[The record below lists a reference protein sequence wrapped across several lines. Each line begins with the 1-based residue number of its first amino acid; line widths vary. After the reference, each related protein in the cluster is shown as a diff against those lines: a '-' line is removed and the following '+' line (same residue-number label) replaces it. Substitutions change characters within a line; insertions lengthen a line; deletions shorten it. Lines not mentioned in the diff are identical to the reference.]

1 MTFSFS
7 ISGYPKPKL
16 TWSMKTK
23 TQENQTRFRVLADK
37 FEMSDV
43 RFEDEG
49 VITGRAENMFGI
61 QVTEVKITVKGEYA
75 HSVKC
80 ENETQIKRVTLD
92 ADSQYILM
100 AADCFS

>member
-7 ISGYPKPKL
+7 VSGYPKLKL

-23 TQENQTRFRVLADK
+23 TQENQTRFRVPADK

-49 VITGRAENMFGI
+49 LITSRAENMFGI
-61 QVTEVKITVKGEYA
+61 QVTEVKITVKGE
-75 HSVKC
+75 
-80 ENETQIKRVTLD
+80 
-92 ADSQYILM
+92 
-100 AADCFS
+100 

>member
-7 ISGYPKPKL
+7 ISGYPKHKV

-61 QVTEVKITVKGEYA
+61 QVTEVKITVKGE
-75 HSVKC
+75 
-80 ENETQIKRVTLD
+80 
-92 ADSQYILM
+92 
-100 AADCFS
+100 

>member
-7 ISGYPKPKL
+7 ISGNPKPKV

-61 QVTEVKITVKGEYA
+61 QVSEVKITVKGE
-75 HSVKC
+75 
-80 ENETQIKRVTLD
+80 
-92 ADSQYILM
+92 
-100 AADCFS
+100 

>member
-7 ISGYPKPKL
+7 ISGHPKPKV

-49 VITGRAENMFGI
+49 VITSRAENMFGI
-61 QVTEVKITVKGEYA
+61 QVTEVKITVRGEYA
-75 HSVKC
+75 HSV
-80 ENETQIKRVTLD
+80 TRLIYASFSHLTLD

>member
-7 ISGYPKPKL
+7 VSGYPKPKV

-37 FEMSDV
+37 FEMTDV

-49 VITGRAENMFGI
+49 VITSRAENMFGI
-61 QVTEVKITVKGEYA
+61 QVTEVNITVKGECA
-75 HSVKC
+75 HSGKR
-80 ENETQIKRVTLD
+80 ENE
-92 ADSQYILM
+92 A
-100 AADCFS
+100 

>member
-7 ISGYPKPKL
+7 ISGYPKPKV

-49 VITGRAENMFGI
+49 VITSRAENMFGI
-61 QVTEVKITVKGEYA
+61 QVTEVKITVKGE
-75 HSVKC
+75 
-80 ENETQIKRVTLD
+80 
-92 ADSQYILM
+92 
-100 AADCFS
+100 

>member
-7 ISGYPKPKL
+7 ISGYPKPKV

-49 VITGRAENMFGI
+49 VITSRVENMFGI

-80 ENETQIKRVTLD
+80 ENG
-92 ADSQYILM
+92 A
-100 AADCFS
+100 